1 ALGGCATFSKD
12 GGFDAVDSAVRART
26 GAQPRWAKSEEEAKT
41 LAAEVAKLL
50 ASPLGPDQAVQ
61 VALYNNR
68 GLQAAYAELGIA
80 ESDLVQAG
88 RWVNPG
94 FSFARLERGEALQI
108 DRTFL
113 FDVLALITMPRRV
126 EIARA
131 RFEQVQLQAAA
142 AAVRLASEARRA
154 WFEAVAARESEKYAE
169 QVQDTA
175 EAGAELA
182 GRMAQAGNFSALDR
196 LREQAFYVESST
208 QLARARRNAAAARE
222 RLTRVLGLPSAT
234 DCKLPERLAELPT
247 APREPA
253 DLEATALRERLDV
266 QAAKRDTE
274 ALAQSLGLTGAT
286 RFVDVLELGALHNS
300 ESGLPPQKGWQ
311 LELRLPVFDG
321 GGARLARARELYMQS
336 LNRTAQ
342 IAVNARSEVREAYA
356 AYRTAY
362 GVARRYRDEIVPLR
376 KKISDENLLRYN
388 GMLISVFELL
398 ADAREQVA
406 SVDAAIRAQRDFWLA
421 DADLQLALTG
431 GR

>member
-1 ALGGCATFSKD
+1 MKQWHCAARGVRGVLVAGSALLALGGCATFSKD

-94 FSFARLERGEALQI
+94 FSFARLERGEDLQI

-126 EIARA
+126 EIAKA

-142 AAVRLASEARRA
+142 DAVRLASAARRA

-175 EAGAELA
+175 DAGAELA

-196 LREQAFYVESST
+196 LREQAFYAESST
-208 QLARARRNAAAARE
+208 QLARARRNATAARE
-222 RLTRVLGLPSAT
+222 RLTRVLGLPNAT
-234 DCKLPERLAELPT
+234 DFELPERLAELPK
-247 APREPA
+247 APRELA

-286 RFVDVLELGALHNS
+286 RFVDVLELGAVRNS
-300 ESGLPPQKGWQ
+300 ETGLPPQKGWQ

-321 GGARLARARELYMQS
+321 GGARLARARELYMRS

-362 GVARRYRDEIVPLR
+362 GVPGAIATRSCPCARRSPTRTCC
-376 KKISDENLLRYN
+376 
-388 GMLISVFELL
+388 
-398 ADAREQVA
+398 ATTAC
-406 SVDAAIRAQRDFWLA
+406 
-421 DADLQLALTG
+421 
-431 GR
+431 